1 MLGDKIRTRRRLDHE
16 WPPSFLTA
24 TCGEQK
30 NNIFVLIYCDSKKNK
45 NVCDLGGD
53 EFYTKQDFLS
63 KSFSIPTLL
72 SSFLQGIY
80 FSYRICQFVS
90 ELINKQKSRKSGIST
105 IAENKLYAAHHKTQL
120 HTMKVYNTRPVS
132 LTIKVLLIKTV
143 LFFNH

>member
-1 MLGDKIRTRRRLDHE
+1 MNGRPLSSQPRAVSKKITFSS
-16 WPPSFLTA
+16 WSTS
-24 TCGEQK
+24 
-30 NNIFVLIYCDSKKNK
+30 CDSKKNK
-45 NVCDLGGD
+45 SVCDLRGD

-63 KSFSIPTLL
+63 KSFSIPPLL
-72 SSFLQGIY
+72 SSYLQGIY
-80 FSYRICQFVS
+80 FLYHIYQFVS

-143 LFFNH
+143 LFFNHWSNHLFHWK

>member
-1 MLGDKIRTRRRLDHE
+1 MI
-16 WPPSFLTA
+16 
-24 TCGEQK
+24 
-30 NNIFVLIYCDSKKNK
+30 K
-45 NVCDLGGD
+45 NVLLSKTAVGYESTKLWVRIISTLGTNRLGTKRPWVRNIRIPYDLGGD

-63 KSFSIPTLL
+63 KSSSIPPLL
-72 SSFLQGIY
+72 SSYLQGIY
-80 FSYRICQFVS
+80 FLCHICQFVS

-120 HTMKVYNTRPVS
+120 QTMKVYNTRPVS